1 MCGARSKAE
10 ELVVMCAPATSKN
23 KRPAL
28 KLGTWNV
35 RTMLTGISDDLR
47 SIDDLRKTAV
57 INNELLR
64 LNVDIVALQETR
76 LAEAA
81 SLREKDYTFFWQGK
95 PKDEKREHG
104 VGFAVKNSLLNM
116 IEAPSKGSERIL
128 TMRLNTTSCPVTLI
142 GVYAPTLMASSDTID
157 EFYENLCA
165 TISKVPPKD
174 EVVLLGDFN
183 ARVGRDFEAWPNCLG
198 KFNVGKVNENGQRLL
213 EFCTRFNLCVANSF
227 FKTKPQHKVSWRHP
241 RSKHWHQLD
250 LVLVRRSNLNAVK
263 IVRSYHSADCDTDH
277 LLVCG
282 SIKLSPKKFFLSKA
296 KGKPR
301 LNTANMQDPVL
312 VSQFTDLFEKE
323 YAPES
328 DELVSADKCWQSL
341 KAAMHKCA
349 LATFGRKN
357 TKSSDWFE
365 AKSKLLNPVLE
376 NKRQKQCDYNKY
388 PSKQNLCKLRQARK
402 EAKQMVRRCAND
414 YWVEL
419 SQRIENASAT
429 GNIRAMY
436 EGIKAATGPTQSKS
450 APLKSSSGEL
460 IVDKGEQMGRWKE
473 HYSDLYSRQSTVS
486 ESALA
491 AMGQLSTLHELDEV
505 PTISDLKKA
514 IDQLAPGKAPGS
526 DEIPPEL
533 VKQCQTVLLNPI
545 YNLLCSCWA
554 EGEVPQDMR
563 DTKIVT
569 LYKNKG
575 ERSDCNNYR
584 GISLLSIVGKV
595 YARILL
601 VRLQKL
607 AERVYPESQ
616 CGFRAGRSTI
626 DMIFSLRQ
634 LQEKCREQNMPLY
647 LAFVDLTKAFDTVSR
662 EGLYLA
668 LFKIGC
674 PPKLL
679 SLVRSFHQN
688 MKGTVQFEGNLSEPF
703 DIRNGFKQ
711 GCVLAPTLFGILFL
725 MLLKHTLGA

>member
-47 SIDDLRKTAV
+47 SIDDFRKTAV
-57 INNELLR
+57 INNELFR

-250 LVLVRRSNLNAVK
+250 LVLVRRSNLNSVK
-263 IVRSYHSADCDTDH
+263 VVRSYHSADCDTDH

-282 SIKLSPKKFFLSKA
+282 SIKLSPKKFF
-296 KGKPR
+296 
-301 LNTANMQDPVL
+301 
-312 VSQFTDLFEKE
+312 
-323 YAPES
+323 
-328 DELVSADKCWQSL
+328 SL
-341 KAAMHKCA
+341 
-349 LATFGRKN
+349 
-357 TKSSDWFE
+357 
-365 AKSKLLNPVLE
+365 
-376 NKRQKQCDYNKY
+376 
-388 PSKQNLCKLRQARK
+388 
-402 EAKQMVRRCAND
+402 
-414 YWVEL
+414 
-419 SQRIENASAT
+419 
-429 GNIRAMY
+429 
-436 EGIKAATGPTQSKS
+436 
-450 APLKSSSGEL
+450 
-460 IVDKGEQMGRWKE
+460 
-473 HYSDLYSRQSTVS
+473 
-486 ESALA
+486 
-491 AMGQLSTLHELDEV
+491 
-505 PTISDLKKA
+505 
-514 IDQLAPGKAPGS
+514 
-526 DEIPPEL
+526 
-533 VKQCQTVLLNPI
+533 
-545 YNLLCSCWA
+545 
-554 EGEVPQDMR
+554 
-563 DTKIVT
+563 
-569 LYKNKG
+569 
-575 ERSDCNNYR
+575 
-584 GISLLSIVGKV
+584 
-595 YARILL
+595 
-601 VRLQKL
+601 
-607 AERVYPESQ
+607 
-616 CGFRAGRSTI
+616 
-626 DMIFSLRQ
+626 
-634 LQEKCREQNMPLY
+634 
-647 LAFVDLTKAFDTVSR
+647 
-662 EGLYLA
+662 
-668 LFKIGC
+668 
-674 PPKLL
+674 
-679 SLVRSFHQN
+679 
-688 MKGTVQFEGNLSEPF
+688 
-703 DIRNGFKQ
+703 
-711 GCVLAPTLFGILFL
+711 
-725 MLLKHTLGA
+725 